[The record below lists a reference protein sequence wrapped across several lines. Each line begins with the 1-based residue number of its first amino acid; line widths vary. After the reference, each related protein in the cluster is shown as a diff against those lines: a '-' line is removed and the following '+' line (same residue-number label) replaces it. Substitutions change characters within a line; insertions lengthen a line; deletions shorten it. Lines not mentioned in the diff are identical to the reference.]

1 MLVVMRKNDGA
12 YVKVVKLLESFLG
25 LSLLAVLV
33 AVVLYAIYPAIVES
47 QLEIGMNKSVVL
59 STVGK
64 EPLWEQ
70 SQLELCSEHQWHG
83 SCEAALQ
90 SNAAHYLVWKLGIDT
105 YLVVGLDENQNLV
118 FKGVGDT

>member
-1 MLVVMRKNDGA
+1 MRKNDGV
-12 YVKVVKLLESFLG
+12 YVKVVKYLGRFVG
-25 LSLLAVLV
+25 LSLLAVFV
-33 AVVLYAIYPAIVES
+33 AAILYAMYPALVES

-70 SQLELCSEHQWHG
+70 SELELCSKHQWYG
-83 SCEAALQ
+83 NCEVALK

-105 YLVVGLDENQNLV
+105 YLVVGLDKDSNLV
-118 FKGVGDT
+118 FKGLGDT